1 MLTRVGPHMIKWV
14 RNARESTR
22 LRRSQLSAVNEND
35 LLREREEED
44 EEGDEEGDED
54 DDDERPQLARAR
66 SGTVRLSNATAEALA
81 AGSDDDGR

>member
-14 RNARESTR
+14 RNAREST
-22 LRRSQLSAVNEND
+22 RRSQLSAVNEND

-44 EEGDEEGDED
+44 EEGDEEGDE
-54 DDDERPQLARAR
+54 DERPQLARAR